1 MPEKDPN
8 NIAYIVEWFRQF
20 IPYITTVFLSIWGG
34 VVNHITTLRSG
45 KKKFQ
50 PKELIFDLIVS
61 TFAGLLTFFFCKGA
75 GVSETMSAVLIAISG
90 HMGTRAIA
98 SFEKMR
104 DKIFGVT
111 EERRIEER
119 RSNDDATNEKP

>member
-1 MPEKDPN
+1 MGKRTMPEKDPN
-8 NIAYIVEWFRQF
+8 NTAYIVEWFRQF
-20 IPYITTVFLSIWGG
+20 MPYITTVFLSIWGG

-75 GVSETMSAVLIAISG
+75 GLSETMSAVLIAISG

-98 SFEKMR
+98 SFETIYR
-104 DKIFGVT
+104 RVVGVKD
-111 EERRIEER
+111 EQV
-119 RSNDDATNEKP
+119 

>member
-1 MPEKDPN
+1 MPEKDQN
-8 NIAYIVEWFRQF
+8 NTALFVEWLRQF
-20 IPYITTVFLSIWGG
+20 MPYITTVFLSIWGG

-50 PKELIFDLIVS
+50 PKELIFDIIVS

-75 GVSETMSAVLIAISG
+75 NLSETVSAILIAISG

-98 SFEKMR
+98 GFET
-104 DKIFGVT
+104 IY
-111 EERRIEER
+111 RRVVGGQR
-119 RSNDDATNEKP
+119 